1 MKDDERR
8 KDTQMHE
15 KRRYGNMRGQREDRR
30 RHALE
35 IVSGGYGWGDA
46 TKIIENTYKV
56 SRRTAIRD
64 VDLAFEGIVESLE
77 KSDVKALMGWITLGV
92 QRNIMKA
99 EQQNNHGAVISGYR
113 LLYEMIIK
121 PKENQGKR
129 TWRNYRGV

>member
-1 MKDDERR
+1 MPKTTRKERI
-8 KDTQMHE
+8 
-15 KRRYGNMRGQREDRR
+15 DRR

-35 IVSGGYGWGDA
+35 IVSDGYGWGDA
-46 TKIIENTYKV
+46 TKIIETTYKV

-77 KSDVKALMGWITLGV
+77 NSDVKALMGWITLGV

-113 LLYEMIIK
+113 LLFDMIIK
-121 PKENQGKR
+121 PKEENTKK
-129 TWRNYRGV
+129 TWRGYRGV

>member
-1 MKDDERR
+1 MPRTTR
-8 KDTQMHE
+8 KE
-15 KRRYGNMRGQREDRR
+15 REDRR
-30 RHALE
+30 RYALE
-35 IVSGGYGWGDA
+35 VVSNGYGWGDA

-64 VDLAFEGIVESLE
+64 VDLAFEGIVQSLE
-77 KSDVKALMGWITLGV
+77 KSDIKALMGWITLGV

-113 LLYEMIIK
+113 LLFDMLIR
-121 PKENQGKR
+121 PKENDGKR

>member
-1 MKDDERR
+1 M
-8 KDTQMHE
+8 
-15 KRRYGNMRGQREDRR
+15 
-30 RHALE
+30 
-35 IVSGGYGWGDA
+35 VSDGYGWGHA

-77 KSDVKALMGWITLGV
+77 NSDVKALMGWITLGV

-113 LLYEMIIK
+113 LLFDMIIK
-121 PKENQGKR
+121 PKEENTKK
-129 TWRNYRGV
+129 TWRGYRGV

>member
-1 MKDDERR
+1 MPKTTRKERI
-8 KDTQMHE
+8 
-15 KRRYGNMRGQREDRR
+15 DRR

-35 IVSGGYGWGDA
+35 IVSDGYGWGDA

-77 KSDVKALMGWITLGV
+77 NSDVKALMGWITLGV

-113 LLYEMIIK
+113 LLFDMIIK
-121 PKENQGKR
+121 PKEENTKK
-129 TWRNYRGV
+129 TWRGYRGV

>member
-1 MKDDERR
+1 MPKTTRKERI
-8 KDTQMHE
+8 
-15 KRRYGNMRGQREDRR
+15 DRR

-35 IVSGGYGWGDA
+35 IVSDGYGWGDA

-113 LLYEMIIK
+113 LLFDMLIK
-121 PKENQGKR
+121 PKENDGKR
-129 TWRNYRGV
+129 TWRGYRGF

>member
-1 MKDDERR
+1 MPRTTRR
-8 KDTQMHE
+8 E
-15 KRRYGNMRGQREDRR
+15 REDRR

-64 VDLAFEGIVESLE
+64 VDLAFEGIVQSLE
-77 KSDVKALMGWITLGV
+77 KSDVRSLMGWIPLGV

-99 EQQNNHGAVISGYR
+99 EHQGNYGAVISGYR
-113 LLYEMIIK
+113 LLFAMIIK
-121 PKENQGKR
+121 PKEENTKR
-129 TWRNYRGV
+129 TWRGYRGV

>member
-1 MKDDERR
+1 MPRTTR
-8 KDTQMHE
+8 KE
-15 KRRYGNMRGQREDRR
+15 REDRR

-64 VDLAFEGIVESLE
+64 VDLAFEGIVQSLD
-77 KSDVKALMGWITLGV
+77 KSDVRSLMGWMTLGI

-99 EQQNNHGAVISGYR
+99 EHQGNYGAVISGYR
-113 LLYEMIIK
+113 LLFDMIIK
-121 PKENQGKR
+121 PKEENTKR
-129 TWRNYRGV
+129 TWRGYRGV

>member
-1 MKDDERR
+1 MPKTTRKERI
-8 KDTQMHE
+8 
-15 KRRYGNMRGQREDRR
+15 DRR

-35 IVSGGYGWGDA
+35 IVSDGYGWGDA

-113 LLYEMIIK
+113 LLFEMLIK
-121 PKENQGKR
+121 PKEHDGKR
-129 TWRNYRGV
+129 TWLNSRGV

>member
-1 MKDDERR
+1 MPRTTR
-8 KDTQMHE
+8 KE
-15 KRRYGNMRGQREDRR
+15 REDRR

-64 VDLAFEGIVESLE
+64 VDLAFEGLVESLE
-77 KSDVKALMGWITLGV
+77 RSDIKSLMGWITLGI
-92 QRNIMKA
+92 QRNILKA
-99 EQQNNHGAVISGYR
+99 ENHNNTGAAIAGYK

-121 PKENQGKR
+121 PRENDGKK
-129 TWRNYRGV
+129 TWRNYRGSM

>member
-1 MKDDERR
+1 MPRTTRR
-8 KDTQMHE
+8 E
-15 KRRYGNMRGQREDRR
+15 REDRR

-64 VDLAFEGIVESLE
+64 VDLAFEGIVQSLE
-77 KSDVKALMGWITLGV
+77 KSDVRALMGWITLGV
-92 QRNIMKA
+92 QRNILKA

-121 PKENQGKR
+121 PKEHQGKR
-129 TWRNYRGV
+129 TWRNYKGTFQLSKGLGLRLD

>member
-1 MKDDERR
+1 MPRTTRKERE
-8 KDTQMHE
+8 DH
-15 KRRYGNMRGQREDRR
+15 RRY
-30 RHALE
+30 ALK
-35 IVSGGYGWGDA
+35 IVSDGYGWGDA

-77 KSDVKALMGWITLGV
+77 NSDVKALMGWITLGV

-113 LLYEMIIK
+113 LLFDMIIK
-121 PKENQGKR
+121 PKGENTKK
-129 TWRNYRGV
+129 TWRGYRGV

>member
-1 MKDDERR
+1 MPRTTR
-8 KDTQMHE
+8 KE
-15 KRRYGNMRGQREDRR
+15 REDRR
-30 RHALE
+30 RYALK
-35 IVSGGYGWGDA
+35 IVSDGYGWGDA

-77 KSDVKALMGWITLGV
+77 NSDVKALMGWITLGV

-113 LLYEMIIK
+113 LLFDMIIK
-121 PKENQGKR
+121 PKEENTKK
-129 TWRNYRGV
+129 TWRDYREV